1 MSPSSRQKAGS
12 GLRRQEHR
20 ARQAEAVVA
29 GPDSDERAAL
39 RGENA
44 EGVGGAFETCVPP
57 VHGRSPGIF
66 YT

>member
-44 EGVGGAFETCVPP
+44 EGVGGGF
-57 VHGRSPGIF
+57 
-66 YT
+66 